1 MPWLGNIKDAVFDR
15 CQRRMLMMES
25 VGWYAHQLR
34 DTHPPLVPPL
44 RLHDTNAPFW
54 HSSSALP
61 REKPIEV
68 LYAGQFLGWMDGW
81 MVNVSLIFIIITHM
95 KQRTRDFFLAM
106 QHTQHWHIFPHIF
119 ICYIYKKPDDSE
131 QKDHSF
137 AGLSLSASF
146 CSVLV
151 STSVWIKYLI
161 LQLFILYDLQ
171 PVTIFV
177 CLPGMQCI
185 RLWRNRAVSCK
196 SKAVMFIVENVP
208 RTK

>member
-95 KQRTRDFFLAM
+95 EQRTRDFFGNATYSTLT
-106 QHTQHWHIFPHIF
+106 HLSP
-119 ICYIYKKPDDSE
+119 YIYVTCIRSCPVAWWCRTK
-131 QKDHSF
+131 
-137 AGLSLSASF
+137 GSASF

-161 LQLFILYDLQ
+161 LQLFLLYDLQ

-177 CLPGMQCI
+177 CLP
-185 RLWRNRAVSCK
+185 WDAVY
-196 SKAVMFIVENVP
+196 
-208 RTK
+208 

>member
-61 REKPIEV
+61 REKPIEL

-81 MVNVSLIFIIITHM
+81 MDGKCQLNLHNHNAYETKDTWFFFWQCNILNTDTSFPIYLYVTYIRSCPVAWWCRTKGSFICGFVSVC
-95 KQRTRDFFLAM
+95 FFLLCFGIYQCLNQISDSPA
-106 QHTQHWHIFPHIF
+106 FPSLWSPASHYF
-119 ICYIYKKPDDSE
+119 R
-131 QKDHSF
+131 
-137 AGLSLSASF
+137 LSA
-146 CSVLV
+146 
-151 STSVWIKYLI
+151 W
-161 LQLFILYDLQ
+161 D
-171 PVTIFV
+171 
-177 CLPGMQCI
+177 
-185 RLWRNRAVSCK
+185 AVY
-196 SKAVMFIVENVP
+196 
-208 RTK
+208 